1 MRIINILLFILL
13 ISHHSY
19 SNTIFSRFFNKK
31 DKINILVVGLDEV
44 VPERAD
50 TILLAQIDIKKKH
63 STVISIPR
71 DTYLQ
76 ISKNKFDK
84 IAHTYRKNNIN
95 FLKSNL
101 ENLLGVKIDNYI
113 IIRSSGSEKIIDAI
127 GGVELV
133 VKKRMKYTDKK
144 QNLYIDL
151 HPGKQKL
158 SGEKSLQYLKFRS
171 DKLGDVGRIKRQQKF
186 IKAVL
191 DKTINIKN
199 IPKIPQLIRVSLE
212 NTKTDL
218 HFSQL
223 LCLSI
228 LGFYIYPK
236 NLNWEVLPGEPYFY
250 NNINYW
256 RPLTLKEKPVILK

>member
-1 MRIINILLFILL
+1 M
-13 ISHHSY
+13 
-19 SNTIFSRFFNKK
+19 
-31 DKINILVVGLDEV
+31 VGLDEV

-50 TILLAQIDIKKKH
+50 TILLASVNIKNKH
-63 STVISIPR
+63 CNIISIPR

-95 FLKSNL
+95 FLKNSL

-113 IIRSSGSEKIIDAI
+113 IIKAMGSKKIIDAI
-127 GGVELV
+127 GGVELMV
-133 VKKRMKYTDKK
+133 EKRMKYTDKK

-151 HPGKQKL
+151 HPGKQVL
-158 SGEKSLQYLKFRS
+158 NGERSLQYLKFRS

-186 IKAVL
+186 MKAVF
-191 DKTINIKN
+191 DKTIDIKN

-218 HFSQL
+218 HFSQAI
-223 LCLSI
+223 CLSI

-236 NLNWEVLPGEPYFY
+236 NLNWEVLPGEPHFY

-256 RPLTLKEKPVILK
+256 RPLTLKEKSIILK